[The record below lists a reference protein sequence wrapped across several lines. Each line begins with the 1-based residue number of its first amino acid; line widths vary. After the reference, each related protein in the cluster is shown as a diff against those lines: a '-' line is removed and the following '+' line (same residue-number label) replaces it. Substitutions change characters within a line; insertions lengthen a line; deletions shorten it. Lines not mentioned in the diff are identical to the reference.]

1 MPTLQLQ
8 SGPRLGERLPVLG
21 ERFVLG
27 RAVGCDAIINDA
39 LAGIQ
44 PLRADS
50 VSRRHARLTLS
61 AGQWYIEDGNG
72 HGRASRN
79 GTYVNDQRVPFP
91 GRVRLRDQDR
101 IRICDVRFVFHLDP
115 DSTFA
120 VEASVG
126 HADSRPSLEA
136 QPAERLRVL
145 LDVSAALR
153 ATLDTAAVLDRT
165 LEHLFRLFPQA
176 ERGLVVFQE
185 DPTGPPVVRFNRTPR
200 GDAADPRFSTSV
212 VRRCMESME
221 AILGNDL
228 PAQFPDSASV
238 GGLLVRSLMCSPL
251 WSSEGRPL
259 GAIQL
264 DTQANSRRFTE
275 EDLHLLFGVASQAS
289 IALSNAHLHRQS
301 MTIQRQTRDLEVA
314 QQVQR
319 ALLPHSLPDVPGYRF
334 FAHYQAAQEVGGD
347 YYDFVPLPGSRMG
360 VLLGDVAGHGVAA
373 ALVMAKF
380 GVEARV
386 CLEFEAEPAKAV
398 TRLNAQMM
406 RAGMPEKFVTLA
418 LAVLDPTTHMVA
430 VVNAGHPSP
439 LLLHASGAVEEVT
452 PPEFAGLPIG
462 IAEGYPYPCRLV
474 KLEPGDRLLVYSDGV
489 SDALGGNE
497 QFFGTDGIRT
507 AIGGAGSCPRATGEH
522 LVRAVQR
529 HAAGCDPN
537 DDITVVCFGRTAD

>member
-1 MPTLQLQ
+1 MPTLQLL
-8 SGPRLGERLPVLG
+8 SGPRAGERLPVLG
-21 ERFVLG
+21 DRFVLG
-27 RAVGCDAIINDA
+27 RAAECDAIINDA

-50 VSRRHARLTLS
+50 VSRRHARLVLTGGL
-61 AGQWYIEDGNG
+61 WYIEDGNG

-79 GTYVNDQRVPFP
+79 GTYVNDQRVPVP

-101 IRICDVRFVFHLDP
+101 VRICDVRFTFHLDP
-115 DSTFA
+115 ESTFA

-126 HADSRPSLEA
+126 HADSGPCLDA
-136 QPAERLRVL
+136 QPADRLRVL
-145 LDVSAALR
+145 LAISAALR
-153 ATLDTAAVLDRT
+153 GTLDIAAVLDRT
-165 LEHLFRLFPQA
+165 LEHLFLMFPQA

-185 DPTGPPVVRFNRTPR
+185 DAAGPPVVRALRTPR
-200 GDAADPRFSTSV
+200 GDPADPRFSTSV
-212 VRRCMESME
+212 VRRCLESVE
-221 AILGNDL
+221 AVLGNDL

-238 GGLLVRSLMCSPL
+238 GGLLVRSLMCAPL
-251 WSSEGRPL
+251 WTSEGRAL

-264 DTQANSRRFTE
+264 DTRADGRKFTP
-275 EDLHLLFGVASQAS
+275 EDLHLLLGVASQAS
-289 IALSNAHLHRQS
+289 IALSNARLHRES
-301 MTIQRQTRDLEVA
+301 LIVQRRTRDLEVA

-319 ALLPHSLPDVPGYRF
+319 ALLPHALPDVPGYRF

-347 YYDFVPLPGSRMG
+347 YYDFVPLPGGRTA

-386 CLEFEAEPAKAV
+386 CLEAEPDPAVAV
-398 TRLNAQMM
+398 TRLNVQMM
-406 RAGMPEKFVTLA
+406 RAAMPEKFVTLA
-418 LAVLDPTTHMVA
+418 LAVLDPVAHEVA

-439 LLLHASGAVEEVT
+439 LLLRACGAVEEVA
-452 PPEFAGLPIG
+452 PAEYAGLPIG
-462 IAEGYPYPCRLV
+462 IAAGDPYPCRSV
-474 KLEPGDRLLVYSDGV
+474 RLEPGDRLLLFSDGV

-497 QFFGTDGIRT
+497 QFFGADGIRA
-507 AIGGAGSCPRATGEH
+507 AIGAAGSCPRATGEH
-522 LVRAVQR
+522 LVRAVAR